1 VSPLEPVEPA
11 SESQTAEYPAEAAPE
26 APVEEAPAESEEV
39 GSVHTVQESVPD
51 DTDPVEPSTGEAGEF
66 NADPA
71 NGYFGIKVDPTPN
84 EHYSVDGVINGK
96 PTPETDPDHAE
107 KVRAPLANLGH

>member
-11 SESQTAEYPAEAAPE
+11 SESQTADYSAEAARKLRWRKLPQRK
-26 APVEEAPAESEEV
+26 
-39 GSVHTVQESVPD
+39 SVRFTLCRSRFQ
-51 DTDPVEPSTGEAGEF
+51 TTLTRWNRRLGKAGEF

-107 KVRAPLANLGH
+107 KVRAHLANLGH

>member
-1 VSPLEPVEPA
+1 VSPIEPVEPA
-11 SESQTAEYPAEAAPE
+11 SESQTADYSAEAPE
-26 APVEEAPAESEEV
+26 APVEETPAEEV

-51 DTDPVEPSTGEAGEF
+51 DTDPVEPSTGKAGEF

-107 KVRAPLANLGH
+107 KVRAHLANLGH